1 MITVVHGPPCAGKST
16 YVRNHAAPGDIVI
29 DFDEI
34 ARALGSPVPHD
45 HSAAVRHVTVQAR
58 RAAIQAALTVHHQ
71 VPVWIVATTLTPQQ
85 LREYQQAG
93 AVIVRV
99 GADKGELHKRAS
111 RERPALWHRLIDEW
125 SSPVGDSAQSSRE
138 W

>member
-1 MITVVHGPPCAGKST
+1 MVRDHRRPWST
-16 YVRNHAAPGDIVI
+16 M
-29 DFDEI
+29 
-34 ARALGSPVPHD
+34 
-45 HSAAVRHVTVQAR
+45 R
-58 RAAIQAALTVHHQ
+58 RQ